1 MHVGFIGLGNM
12 GRPMCA
18 NLLRAGYACT
28 VYDLDPAA
36 AQELVA
42 LGATAA
48 ASTAEAARAADL
60 LVTMLPGPP
69 QVLDALLGEHGALA
83 TMRPGSVWVDMST
96 SSHAVSRRIQARA
109 DEIGVSVLDAPVAGM
124 TKGAITGS
132 LQIMVG
138 GERDVFERVLPVLH
152 VLGDPDCVQLVG
164 PHGAGYAVKVL
175 LNLMWFAHEVITA
188 EVLTMGA
195 RAGVDLNTLHEV
207 LVAGPA
213 NSAMLEHDILPLL
226 ESGDY
231 DESFALGLVC
241 KDLGL
246 AVDLGRDG
254 GTPVELTA
262 LVEQVFRRALAHYG
276 PRAGE
281 LSAVKLYEDATKT
294 PLRFTKV
301 PVLATTS

>member
-18 NLLRAGYACT
+18 NLLRAGYVCT
-28 VYDLDPAA
+28 VFDLNPAA
-36 AQELVA
+36 ADELVA
-42 LGATAA
+42 LGATL
-48 ASTAEAARAADL
+48 ASDIAEAATAADV

-69 QVLDALLGEHGALA
+69 QVLDAMLGDHGALDA
-83 TMRPGSVWVDMST
+83 MRPGSTWLDMST
-96 SSHAVSRRIQARA
+96 SSHAISRRIQDRA
-109 DEIGVSVLDAPVAGM
+109 EAKDVSVIDAPVAGM
-124 TKGAITGS
+124 TKGAIAGT
-132 LQIMVG
+132 LQIMAG
-138 GERDVFERVLPVLH
+138 GTPAVFERVRPLLEVM
-152 VLGDPDCVQLVG
+152 GDPERVQLVG
-164 PHGAGYAVKVL
+164 PNGAGYAVKVL

-207 LVAGPA
+207 LTAGPA
-213 NSAMLEHDILPLL
+213 NSAMLQHDILPLL
-226 ESGDY
+226 RDGDY
-231 DESFALGLVC
+231 DDSFALGLVC

-294 PLRFTKV
+294 PLRFTKGAALA
-301 PVLATTS
+301 PV

>member
-28 VYDLDPAA
+28 VFDLNPAA
-36 AQELVA
+36 ADELVA
-42 LGATAA
+42 LGARLATGLADAA
-48 ASTAEAARAADL
+48 ADADV

-69 QVLDALLGEHGALA
+69 QVLEALIGEHGALA
-83 TMRPGSVWVDMST
+83 AMKPGSTWLDMST
-96 SSHAVSRRIQARA
+96 SSHAISRRIEDKAHA
-109 DEIGVSVLDAPVAGM
+109 LGVSVIDAPVAGM
-124 TKGAITGS
+124 TKGAIGGT
-132 LQIMVG
+132 LQIMAG
-138 GERDVFERVLPVLH
+138 GRQDVFERVLPLLH
-152 VLGDPDCVQLVG
+152 VMGDPERVRLVG
-164 PHGAGYAVKVL
+164 TNGAGYAVKVL

-195 RAGVDLNTLHEV
+195 RAGVDLNTLHQV
-207 LVAGPA
+207 LTAGPA
-213 NSAMLEHDILPLL
+213 NSALLQHDILPLL
-226 ESGDY
+226 EHGDY
-231 DESFALGLVC
+231 DDSFALGLVC

-301 PVLATTS
+301 ATLAPV